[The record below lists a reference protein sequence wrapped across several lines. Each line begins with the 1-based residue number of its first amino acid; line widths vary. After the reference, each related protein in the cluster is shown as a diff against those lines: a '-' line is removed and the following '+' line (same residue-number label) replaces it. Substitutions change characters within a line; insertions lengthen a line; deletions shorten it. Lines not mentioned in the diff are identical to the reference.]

1 MISSAPASAAA
12 STTTATADATTADT
26 ATTNL
31 CYKHCCNCCHRCYRH
46 HCCRSFDPYCRHLY
60 QAAVIINWFFPTVI
74 ADFICNPHLSGVVIH
89 LWNLTMYALSLV
101 WVNLASS
108 NEINIMPPLLPI
120 YFWNGIWGKKMGTWP
135 VNSVFVV
142 KCPFFSEGRPFSFLW
157 NYSYTDG
164 VTSIKK

>member
-31 CYKHCCNCCHRCYRH
+31 CYKHCCNCCHWCYRH
-46 HCCRSFDPYCRHLY
+46 HCCRSFDPYCCHLY

-74 ADFICNPHLSGVVIH
+74 ADFICNPHLSGVFIH

-108 NEINIMPPLLPI
+108 KEINIMPPLLPI
-120 YFWNGIWGKKMGTWP
+120 YFWNGIWGKKKGTWP